1 MATQSGFIPDR
12 VEVDR
17 QGNARR
23 IALLVSSLILVV
35 NERAGADAYS
45 GASAHDQQIL
55 LDVEMDGVRCIL
67 MKQPHTPDRIS
78 FSPREIEVARMVAK
92 GYPNKTIALVLDIS
106 ANTVNTYLRRIF
118 AKLGVSTRAA
128 MVARLM
134 EITVVPDGSETTPTL
149 VEPPA
154 MPDRAAVIARPAL
167 PQLRDNPVVQ
177 IDEW

>member
-1 MATQSGFIPDR
+1 VAIQRNFVPEQI
-12 VEVDR
+12 EVDR

-23 IALLVSSLILVV
+23 IAMMVSNLILLV
-35 NERAGADAYS
+35 NERSDTDRYATAN
-45 GASAHDQQIL
+45 AHDQQIL
-55 LDVEMDGVRCIL
+55 LDVELDGVRCIL
-67 MKQPHTPDRIS
+67 MKLPSTPDRVS

-134 EITVVPDGSETTPTL
+134 EITVVPDGSDAVPAPMA
-149 VEPPA
+149 PPA
-154 MPDRAAVIARPAL
+154 IPEHSVAVARPAL
-167 PQLRDNPVVQ
+167 PQPRDKSVVV